1 MTTPDQTTRLATA
14 VAGRQMELLS
24 KPMLQSA
31 YGLPLWALVICWSF
45 SGALPFLGQVAPVN
59 TITWFLLVC
68 LVSGIAI
75 ALGNTYRAESERP
88 ETYDAARWIP
98 RTLAMTALMSSTWSS
113 ICWFLWIPGN
123 DINNLILAILVLA
136 GVMNGVIARVMWF
149 NSYMAGAA
157 ISFPLLIARCVMDGS
172 DVSYLVAA
180 ISLLL
185 FLIVTAS
192 VRTASRRIDSNIAA
206 QIENEWLK
214 EENARARDEAE
225 RASRLKSDFLAN
237 MSHEL
242 RTPLNAILGFSEV
255 IAAQH
260 FGPNAS
266 AQYRDYAN
274 HINSS
279 GQHLLGMIN
288 DLLDIAKIEAGK
300 LEIRPEWINGGD
312 ALSQSMRFIED
323 RAAAKGI
330 RLEVVTDSGAHRLWV
345 DERAFIQVAINLL
358 SNALKFTEQ
367 GSIRARLCSDGNAI
381 ILRVT
386 DTGCGIPAERLPRVF
401 EAFEQADN
409 GYTSSNMGTGLGLT
423 LVRGLVGLHGGS
435 CRIESEE
442 GVGTEVTASF
452 PLPEDAR
459 WPHTQVAPA
468 AGEARVA

>member
-1 MTTPDQTTRLATA
+1 
-14 VAGRQMELLS
+14 MELLS
-24 KPMLQSA
+24 NPMVQSA
-31 YGLPLWALVICWSF
+31 YGLPLWALVICWAF
-45 SGALPFLGQVAPVN
+45 SGDLPFLGQVAPAN
-59 TITWFLLVC
+59 TISWFILIC
-68 LVSGIAI
+68 LVSAVAI
-75 ALGNTYRAESERP
+75 AVGRTYSVEAERP
-88 ETYDAARWIP
+88 HTFDAERWVP
-98 RTLAMTALMSSTWSS
+98 RTLAMMTLLSSAWAS

-123 DINNLILAILVLA
+123 DINNLVLAILVLA
-136 GVMNGVIARVMWF
+136 GIMNGIIARMMWF
-149 NSYMAGAA
+149 SSYMAGAGV
-157 ISFPLLIARCVMDGS
+157 SFLMLIGRCATAESEVAE
-172 DVSYLVAA
+172 LVAGIA
-180 ISLLL
+180 LAV

-300 LEIRPEWINGGD
+300 LEIRPEWINGKD
-312 ALSQSMRFIED
+312 ALAQSMRFIED

-330 RLEVVTDSGAHRLWV
+330 RLEAVADACARRLWV
-345 DERAFIQVAINLL
+345 DERAFVQVAINLL
-358 SNALKFTEQ
+358 SNALKFTSH
-367 GSIRARLCSDGNAI
+367 GSIRAHLCSDGHSI

-452 PLPEDAR
+452 PLPEEER
-459 WPHTQVAPA
+459 RPVAPPA
-468 AGEARVA
+468 PADGEARVA

>member
-1 MTTPDQTTRLATA
+1 MMT
-14 VAGRQMELLS
+14 LLS
-24 KPMLQSA
+24 SA
-31 YGLPLWALVICWSF
+31 WA
-45 SGALPFLGQVAPVN
+45 
-59 TITWFLLVC
+59 
-68 LVSGIAI
+68 
-75 ALGNTYRAESERP
+75 
-88 ETYDAARWIP
+88 
-98 RTLAMTALMSSTWSS
+98 S

-123 DINNLILAILVLA
+123 DINNLVLAILVLA
-136 GVMNGVIARVMWF
+136 GIMNGIIARMMWF
-149 NSYMAGAA
+149 SSYMAGAGV
-157 ISFPLLIARCVMDGS
+157 SFLMLIGRCATAESEVAE
-172 DVSYLVAA
+172 LVAGIA
-180 ISLLL
+180 LAV

-300 LEIRPEWINGGD
+300 LEIRPEWINGKD
-312 ALSQSMRFIED
+312 ALAQSMRFIED

-330 RLEVVTDSGAHRLWV
+330 RLEAVADACARRLWV
-345 DERAFIQVAINLL
+345 DERAFVQVAINLL
-358 SNALKFTEQ
+358 SNALKFTSH
-367 GSIRARLCSDGNAI
+367 GSIRAHLCSDGHSI

-452 PLPEDAR
+452 PLPEEER
-459 WPHTQVAPA
+459 RPVAPPA
-468 AGEARVA
+468 PADGEARVA